1 MREKIRIYHMSFN
14 YSKFCSSIMGTR
26 CGLHNTKIQ
35 NDFFLVIYELNV
47 LALIPKVSG
56 SVLDSAGRQDPS
68 YCERTPSERKTNV
81 FPIIKFLRA
90 IKFYSVSYNFEG
102 EPKLFLKF

>member
-1 MREKIRIYHMSFN
+1 MGYTTQK
-14 YSKFCSSIMGTR
+14 SKNR
-26 CGLHNTKIQ
+26 
-35 NDFFLVIYELNV
+35 FFLVIYELNV

-68 YCERTPSERKTNV
+68 YSERTPSERKINI

-102 EPKLFLKF
+102 EPKLLLKF

>member
-1 MREKIRIYHMSFN
+1 MGYTTQK
-14 YSKFCSSIMGTR
+14 SKMI
-26 CGLHNTKIQ
+26 
-35 NDFFLVIYELNV
+35 FLVIYELNV

-68 YCERTPSERKTNV
+68 YCERTPSERKINI